1 MHPFK
6 LCAFADEASPMIDA
20 QIAAMKRNGVI
31 ALEMRQV
38 DGENVSAISMEKAAE
53 VRKKLDD
60 AGLIAW
66 SLGSP
71 LGKIDIET
79 GDWAAEQDKLK
90 HTIELAHV
98 LGAENIRMFSFYMP
112 KDGDPAAFRSKVM
125 DRLIVMAQIARGT
138 GVTLCHEN
146 EKGIYGDIP
155 ERCADIH
162 QTVPEIAGVFDPANY
177 IQCGQDTWHCW
188 ELMHPYLKYMHIKD
202 ALPEGMVVPA
212 GAGAGQIARL
222 LAAYRAQGG
231 QWLTIEPHLKVFDGL
246 AALEREGET
255 SQVGA
260 YVYETAD
267 AAFDA
272 ACEALK
278 KLY

>member
-1 MHPFK
+1 MQPFK
-6 LCAFADEASPMIDA
+6 LSAFADEASPQVDA
-20 QIAAMKRNGVI
+20 QIAAMQRNGLNGVE
-31 ALEMRQV
+31 LRQV
-38 DGENVSAISMEKAAE
+38 DGENISSISLEKAAE

-79 GDWAAEQDKLK
+79 GDWAAEQEKLK

-125 DRLIVMAQIARGT
+125 DRLSVMAQIARGT

-162 QTVPEIAGVFDPANY
+162 QTVPQIAGVFDPANY

-188 ELMHPYLKYMHIKD
+188 DLVHSYIKYMHIKD
-202 ALPEGMVVPA
+202 ARTDGMVVPA
-212 GAGAGQIARL
+212 GAGAGQIDRL

-260 YVYETAD
+260 FVYETAD

>member
-1 MHPFK
+1 MPTFK
-6 LCAFADEASPMIDA
+6 LCAFADEASPLVDA
-20 QIAAMKRNGVI
+20 QIAAMHRNSLHGVE
-31 ALEMRQV
+31 LRQV
-38 DGENVSAISMEKAAE
+38 DGENISSITLEKAAE

-112 KDGDPAAFRSKVM
+112 KDGDPAAFRSEVLN
-125 DRLIVMAQIARGT
+125 RLARMADIARGS

-155 ERCADIH
+155 ERCVDIH
-162 QTVPEIAGVFDPANY
+162 QAVPEIAGVFDPANY

-222 LAAYRAQGG
+222 LEAYHAQGG
-231 QWLTIEPHLKVFDGL
+231 QWLTIEPHLKIFDGL
-246 AALEREGET
+246 AALEREGEK
-255 SQVGA
+255 SQVGG
-260 YVYETAD
+260 YVFETPD